1 MLEAL
6 LSGGLT
12 GIAGSLI
19 SNVTGYFKAKQ
30 DHEQAMDM
38 AKLNLQQA
46 QLDHKYTMEQIVA
59 EAKYKSEQ
67 LSIEAERD
75 LNVAEYSALS
85 ESYKAQS
92 VYSSDSKL
100 MLVAEFFNK
109 VTRPAL
115 TFCLVFLTTGIYFH
129 SDDAVRDLIARAV
142 VAMTATVI
150 SWWFCDRQISKTIS
164 KKIL

>member
-12 GIAGSLI
+12 GIAGSLV
-19 SNVTGYFKAKQ
+19 SNITGYFKAKQ

-38 AKLNLQQA
+38 GRLTLKQS
-46 QLDHKYTMEQIVA
+46 QLDHTYSMQQIVA

-67 LSIEAERD
+67 LTIESERD
-75 LNVAEYSALS
+75 MGVAEYSALT
-85 ESYKAQS
+85 ESYKDQFG
-92 VYSSDSKL
+92 YSGDSRL
-100 MLVAEFFNK
+100 LQVAEFINK
-109 VTRPAL
+109 VTRPVL
-115 TFCLVFLTTGIYFH
+115 TYALVFLTTGIYFN
-129 SDDAVRDLIARAV
+129 SEDGVRDMIARAV

-150 SWWFCDRQISKTIS
+150 SWWFCDRQISKQIS